1 MTNSADPDQLVSLC
15 EKPTD
20 LELHSL
26 QMEGI
31 SGSTGPGLQTVKI
44 FCLLWYPIFFFH
56 FRQHY
61 GENFTQY
68 GPNKR
73 NCKRKQICT
82 RWLCEAEVVTPFQ
95 NIKKRYFSYLKK
107 SSVNK
112 VAFFLNLFNPEFLKW
127 TRPCLNLVRTIVSNR
142 GLGLIGIY
150 TVCKFF
156 RAEMVNTC
164 MYYEWK
170 PLWWAK
176 MEKQED
182 RKRGL
187 S

>member
-1 MTNSADPDQLVSLC
+1 MQIQISWCLC
-15 EKPTD
+15 VRSQQIWNYTLCK
-20 LELHSL
+20 
-26 QMEGI
+26 GRAY
-31 SGSTGPGLQTVKI
+31 PGRQDRGYRLWN
-44 FCLLWYPIFFFH
+44 FLLTLIPYFFLSF
-56 FRQHY
+56 Q
-61 GENFTQY
+61 NFTQY